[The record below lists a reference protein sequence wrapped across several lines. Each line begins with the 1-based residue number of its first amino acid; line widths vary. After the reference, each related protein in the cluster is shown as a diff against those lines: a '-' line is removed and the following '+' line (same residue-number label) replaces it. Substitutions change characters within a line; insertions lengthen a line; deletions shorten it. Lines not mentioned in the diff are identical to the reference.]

1 MGKFSFDDAGW
12 AHYVYWQEQDRKT
25 LRRINQLLRSIERD
39 GALNGLGKPEKLKHQ
54 ENAYSRRIDDSNRLI
69 YEVSGD
75 ETLVL
80 SCRGHY
86 GDK

>member
-1 MGKFSFDDAGW
+1 MGKVSFDEAGW
-12 AHYVYWQEQDRKT
+12 AHYIYWQEQDRKT

-39 GALNGLGKPEKLKHQ
+39 GALNGLGKPERLKY
-54 ENAYSRRIDDSNRLI
+54 ENSYSRRIDDANRLV
-69 YEVSGD
+69 YEVHGD
-75 ETLVL
+75 ETIVK

>member
-1 MGKFSFDDAGW
+1 MGKVSFDEAGW
-12 AHYVYWQEQDRKT
+12 AHYIYWQEQDRKT

-39 GALNGLGKPEKLKHQ
+39 GALNGLGKPERFKY
-54 ENAYSRRIDDSNRLI
+54 ENSYSRRIDDANRLV
-69 YEVSGD
+69 YEVHGD
-75 ETLVL
+75 ETIVK